1 MTAKYPRIFQPGKIG
16 KVEIKNRLC
25 NSPAIPNFS
34 KRNGELTQREIDYY
48 VEKAKGGFA
57 IIFLS
62 ATSVNPTT
70 AKAFTN
76 QPALYSDKFIP
87 KYRELTDAIHHY
99 GARANVQI
107 YHAGRSTHP
116 SFTGGKP
123 AEAPTDAP
131 CPYCSS
137 EEYPGYELEIM
148 STQRIKEVVQE
159 YAETARRVKDAGFDM
174 VEIHGAHGYLPCS
187 FVSPYY
193 GTRPIDDEYKG
204 TYRENNLIFH
214 REVLHAIKEKCG
226 PDFPV
231 GIRFNAEEFV
241 DEGTNLEDGKI
252 IARALEEM
260 GFDYLGVSAGV
271 YRIDILMLLVPTHY
285 IPPLHF
291 EPLAAAIKEV
301 VSIPIMQYGR
311 ISSPEMAE
319 GVLERGTADFVQMNR
334 ASWADPHLPNKAMEG
349 WEEEIRHCIYC
360 NNGCHDRLYSGLDT
374 TCTMNPE
381 AGREREFSEKLNKP
395 ASHKKKV
402 VIVGGGPGG
411 MSCARYARLRGHEV
425 VLFEANAELGGANI
439 YACKG
444 PKREEFGEIT
454 NYYSSQVR
462 KLGVDLRMKTEATVE
477 IVLAENPDVVV
488 VATGSLPKIPVIS
501 GIRKTDWSLSDNVVT
516 AWEILGGEKKPG
528 EDVVIIGGNHVGVQT
543 ALFLREQN
551 KRVTII
557 EALADLNQDMDG
569 PYAWDGYLK
578 PEVKNKEIAIITSA
592 YVKAFTGQSVLYEP
606 AGLIPSTLDVGVIE
620 TCDAENQVPCD
631 MLIVGTG
638 REPDNYL
645 SLMLQGKVKEM
656 CAIGDCVKPRWSY
669 TAIGEGASVGIAI

>member
-1 MTAKYPRIFQPGKIG
+1 MATKYTRIFQPGKIG
-16 KVEIKNRLC
+16 KLEIKNRLC

-34 KRNGELTQREIDYY
+34 KKNGEITQREIDFY

-76 QPALYSDKFIP
+76 QPALYSDEFIP
-87 KYRELTDAIHHY
+87 KYRELTDAIHQY
-99 GARANVQI
+99 GAKANIQI

-116 SFTGGKP
+116 FFTGGVP
-123 AEAPTDAP
+123 AEAPTELP
-131 CPYCSS
+131 CPFFN
-137 EEYPGYELEIM
+137 EKFPGYKLEVM

-159 YAETARRVKDAGFDM
+159 YAETSRRVKEAGFDM

-193 GTRPIDDEYKG
+193 GVRPIDDEYRG
-204 TYRENNLIFH
+204 TYRENKLIFH
-214 REVLHAIKEKCG
+214 RQVLKAIKEKCG

-231 GIRFNAEEFV
+231 GIRFSSEEVV
-241 DEGTNLEDGKI
+241 DNGINIEDGKE
-252 IARALEEM
+252 IAKALEEM
-260 GFDYLGVSAGV
+260 GYDYLGVSIGV
-271 YRIDILMLLVPTHY
+271 YRIDILHLMVPTLY
-285 IPPLHF
+285 IPPFHL

-319 GVLERGTADFVQMNR
+319 AVLERGTTDFVQMNR
-334 ASWADPHLPNKAMEG
+334 ASWADPHLVNKTLEG
-349 WEEEIRHCIYC
+349 REEEIRLCIYC
-360 NNGCHDRLYSGLDT
+360 NNGCLDRLYSGLDT

-381 AGREREFSEKLNKP
+381 VGREREFAEKLKAP
-395 ASHKKKV
+395 ASRKKRV

-411 MSCARYARLRGHEV
+411 MACARYARLRGHEV
-425 VLFEANAELGGANI
+425 ILFEAKAELGGANA

-462 KLGVDLRMKTEATVE
+462 KLGVELRMGTEATVE
-477 IVLAENPDVVV
+477 TVLAENPEVVV
-488 VATGSLPKIPVIS
+488 IATGSLPKIPIIN
-501 GIRKTDWSLSDNVVT
+501 GIRKPDGTLAEGVVT
-516 AWEILGGEKKPG
+516 AWEVLGGEKETGDK
-528 EDVVIIGGNHVGVQT
+528 VVIVGGNHVGVQT

-551 KRVTII
+551 KEVTII
-557 EALADLNQDMDG
+557 EALTDLNQDMDG

-578 PEVKNKEIAIITSA
+578 PELNNKGVETITSA
-592 YVKAFTGQSVLYEP
+592 YVKEFTGDSVLYEP
-606 AGLIPSTLDVGVIE
+606 PGLVAHTLDVGVIK
-620 TCDAENQVPCD
+620 TCDAEIKIPCKT
-631 MLIVGTG
+631 LVVGTG
-638 REPDNYL
+638 REPNDYL
-645 SLMLQGKVKEM
+645 FRALQGKVKELY
-656 CAIGDCVKPRWSY
+656 AIGDCVKPRWSY
-669 TAIGEGASVGIAI
+669 SATGEGASVGITI

>member
-1 MTAKYPRIFQPGKIG
+1 MATKYTRIFQPGKIG
-16 KVEIKNRLC
+16 KLEIKNRLC

-48 VEKAKGGFA
+48 VEKAKGGFG

-76 QPALYSDKFIP
+76 QPALYSDEFIP
-87 KYRELTDAIHHY
+87 RYRELADAIHHY
-99 GARANVQI
+99 GARANIQI

-116 SFTGGKP
+116 AFTGGKP
-123 AEAPTDAP
+123 AEAPTPIP
-131 CPYCSS
+131 CPYFS
-137 EEYPGYELEIM
+137 EEYPGYAVEVM

-159 YAETARRVKDAGFDM
+159 YAETARRVKEAGFDM

-187 FVSPYY
+187 FISPFY
-193 GTRPIDDEYKG
+193 GVRPIDDEYKG
-204 TYRENNLIFH
+204 TYRENKLIFQ
-214 REVLHAIKEKCG
+214 REILKAIKEKCG

-241 DEGTNLEDGKI
+241 DEGINIEDGKK
-252 IARALEEM
+252 IAQMLEEM

-285 IPPLHF
+285 IPPFHF

-301 VSIPIMQYGR
+301 VTIPIMQYGR

-319 GVLERGTADFVQMNR
+319 AVLERGTTDFVQMNR
-334 ASWADPHLPNKAMEG
+334 ASWADPHLVNKTLEG
-349 WEEEIRHCIYC
+349 KEEEIRHCIYC

-381 AGREREFSEKLNKP
+381 VGREREFAEKLKEP
-395 ASHKKKV
+395 AARKKKV

-411 MSCARYARLRGHEV
+411 MACARYATLRGHEV
-425 VLFEANAELGGANI
+425 ILFEAKGELGGANI
-439 YACKG
+439 YASKG

-462 KLGVDLRMKTEATVE
+462 KLGVDVRLGREATAE
-477 IVLAENPDVVV
+477 SILAERPEVVV
-488 VATGSLPKIPVIS
+488 VATGSFPKIPIINGV
-501 GIRKTDWSLSDNVVT
+501 RKPDWSLAEGVVT
-516 AWEILGGEKKPG
+516 AWEVLGGEKKVG
-528 EDVVIIGGNHVGVQT
+528 EEVVIVGGNHVGVQV
-543 ALFLREQN
+543 ALLLREQN

-578 PEVKNKEIAIITSA
+578 PKIKNKGVTVITSS
-592 YVKAFTGQSVLYEP
+592 YVKAFTGKSVLYEP
-606 AGLIPSTLDVGVIE
+606 PGLVASTLDTGVIIS
-620 TCDAENQVPCD
+620 CDAETQIPCD
-631 MLIVGTG
+631 TLVVGTG
-638 REPDNYL
+638 REPNNYL
-645 SLMLQGKVKEM
+645 SRALQGRVPELY
-656 CAIGDCVKPRWSY
+656 AIGDCVKPRWSY
-669 TAIGEGASVGIAI
+669 SATGEGASVGIGI